1 LWKIAAPGSEPVQL
15 TQDDR
20 YPSGTFGL
28 AQMPDESLIYTRV
41 DAKESEI
48 WLARPDGREA
58 RLIAGGPGSNVA
70 PNLAPDGRSIVF
82 SAITP
87 AKTSV
92 IWRMD
97 AASGASRT
105 RLTAESSEYSDYHPQ
120 FTPDGSSVIF
130 QRQFVATD
138 RSVLMKVPAA
148 GGEAALF
155 YQDPQRGV
163 FAPRLS
169 PDGRYIAFSTYD
181 VTTFEKKL
189 VIAVLEK
196 GTIARI
202 ERELEYN
209 LINQVA
215 WSPDSRSLTI
225 LTSRGGIPNLWRQP
239 LDGSEPRPITDFK
252 TGRIF
257 NFAWGTD
264 KKSLL
269 IARGNTTSDLLLIR
283 DTGRE
288 TGGDAVTQLRNVRSA
303 RGASL

>member
-1 LWKIAAPGSEPVQL
+1 
-15 TQDDR
+15 
-20 YPSGTFGL
+20 
-28 AQMPDESLIYTRV
+28 MPDNSLLYTRV
-41 DAKESEI
+41 DVKDSEI
-48 WLARPDGREA
+48 WHAGPDGREA

-70 PNLAPDGRSIVF
+70 PSLAPDGRTVVF
-82 SAITP
+82 SAVTP
-87 AKTSV
+87 AKTSA

-97 AASGASRT
+97 AASGANRT
-105 RLTAESSEYSDYHPQ
+105 RLTVESGEYADYHPQ
-120 FTPDGSSVIF
+120 FTSDGLFVIF
-130 QRQFVATD
+130 QRQFVASD
-138 RSVLMKVPAA
+138 RSVLMKVPSA
-148 GGEAALF
+148 GGEAVPF
-155 YQDPQRGV
+155 YQHPERGV

-189 VIAVLEK
+189 VIAALDK
-196 GTIARI
+196 GAVARV

-225 LTSRGGIPNLWRQP
+225 LTSRGGIPNIWRQP

-283 DTGRE
+283 DTGRGS
-288 TGGDAVTQLRNVRSA
+288 TGDALTQMRTRRSTP
-303 RGASL
+303 AS